1 MKGRLIKNVLKGSP
15 VGVFTSVINAS
26 VYFTS
31 AKKMVFKKYYPLN
44 VDIFALQKPTT
55 FILGLTAQLGI
66 RIRSSGE
73 TKSY

>member
-1 MKGRLIKNVLKGSP
+1 
-15 VGVFTSVINAS
+15 
-26 VYFTS
+26 
-31 AKKMVFKKYYPLN
+31 MVFKKYYPLN